1 MDVCYSLLSLTLCGH
16 FGLQALEV
24 FFLHYHTVEVVHT
37 RAYFVEEPV
46 SNIIFLIDGI
56 DTYICI
62 ICMAAL

>member
-1 MDVCYSLLSLTLCGH
+1 MDVKYSLLSLTLCGH

-37 RAYFVEEPV
+37 CAYFEEEPV

-56 DTYICI
+56 DIHTYV
-62 ICMAAL
+62 

>member
-1 MDVCYSLLSLTLCGH
+1 MCYSLLSLTLCDH

-24 FFLHYHTVEVVHT
+24 FFLRYHTVEVVHI
-37 RAYFVEEPV
+37 RAYFEEEPV

-56 DTYICI
+56 DTYICM